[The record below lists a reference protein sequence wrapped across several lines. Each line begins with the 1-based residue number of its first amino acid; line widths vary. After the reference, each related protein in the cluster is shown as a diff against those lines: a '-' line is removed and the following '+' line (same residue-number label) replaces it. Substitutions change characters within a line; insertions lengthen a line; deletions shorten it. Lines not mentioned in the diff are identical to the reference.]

1 MPGKYNLQEMVSFDD
16 LPALKPKF
24 VEIKGVKWISGHDQ
38 ERGKFI
44 FPADFDEIL
53 DVEFATNE
61 LLGYYGC
68 SIANTRKDD
77 VVVVDIRH
85 AIQVSNNCLIILKLI
100 LIFVK
105 NISLKNDAQVFN

>member
-1 MPGKYNLQEMVSFDD
+1 MPGKYNLQDMVCFND

-24 VEIKGVKWISGHDQ
+24 KEIKNITWVSGRSQ
-38 ERGKFI
+38 KAGTVF
-44 FPADFDEIL
+44 FPFDFDEKL

-77 VVVVDIRH
+77 VVVVDMRH
-85 AIQVSNNCLIILKLI
+85 AIQVNFAYIP
-100 LIFVK
+100 IFTC
-105 NISLKNDAQVFN
+105 